1 MRDHDGALSFTPL
14 PEGLTRLSFGLCFR
28 DRRLKVKVKHHQ
40 ARYSLLAGPPLQ
52 IIHHGQAVT
61 VTPHQAVSCAIPKLA
76 AGEAPSQPFGR
87 RPGTAATRGLNV
99 AVSERG
105 GHER

>member
-1 MRDHDGALSFTPL
+1 MRDHDATLSFTPLL

-28 DRRLKVKVKHHQ
+28 DRRLKVEVKHHQ

-52 IIHHGQAVT
+52 IIHHGQAIIVT
-61 VTPHQAVSCAIPKLA
+61 THQAVSRAIPKLA

-87 RPGTAATRGLNV
+87 RPARRRPAG
-99 AVSERG
+99 
-105 GHER
+105 